1 MTLGSASGVA
11 DDLELDPV
19 PVHEIEAAARV
30 VIAVGEGDE
39 AGGDHP
45 LLDRVEIVDL
55 DADMVEWRALRP
67 ATVPVLAGLGIDGE
81 IIGVVADMDDAAA
94 VAGRALPADVP
105 ANKSSSNR
113 ADRSGWLTVMFTCSM
128 KPVRMTNSFSIR
140 VMLEA
145 STTSS

>member
-1 MTLGSASGVA
+1 MTSGSSRKEAPQSGVA

-19 PVHEIEAAARV
+19 PVHEIEAAAGV

-39 AGGDHP
+39 AGGEHA

-67 ATVPVLAGLGIDGE
+67 AAIPVFAGLGIDGE

-94 VAGRALPADVP
+94 VAGRALPADAP
-105 ANKSSSNR
+105 AEQVLQQSR
-113 ADRSGWLTVMFTCSM
+113 RPLGLADGDVHMFD
-128 KPVRMTNSFSIR
+128 
-140 VMLEA
+140 EA
-145 STTSS
+145 GAHDFVL